1 MHLEPSFWLFGYVW
15 FWLSG
20 KKVMKNQK
28 KGGCVF
34 LLNISACV
42 YSVNEK
48 IHKIM
53 YLEMWLHLE
62 RMRLREFVFSICERQ
77 KRQAERSWN
86 YSIFSVLY
94 SKYMIFEGVNEKY
107 ISYSFV
113 TISFS
118 VQSNTLQWLHE
129 VAVLWKKFQM

>member
-1 MHLEPSFWLFGYVW
+1 
-15 FWLSG
+15 
-20 KKVMKNQK
+20 MKNQK

-34 LLNISACV
+34 FLNIAACV

-48 IHKIM
+48 IHKII

-62 RMRLREFVFSICERQ
+62 MMRLREFVFSICEQQ

-94 SKYMIFEGVNEKY
+94 SKYMIFEGVDEKY

-118 VQSNTLQWLHE
+118 VQSNTVQWLHE